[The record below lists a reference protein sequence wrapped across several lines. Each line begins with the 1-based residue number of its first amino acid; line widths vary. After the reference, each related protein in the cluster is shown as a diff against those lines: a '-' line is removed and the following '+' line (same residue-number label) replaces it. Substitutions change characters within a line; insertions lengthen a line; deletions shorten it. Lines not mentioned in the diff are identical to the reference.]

1 MKSFTFLSRVILGL
15 VLFVTG
21 GGISLAADTYVTNT
35 AVNGTTYT
43 FKVTSTKD
51 KTANVSL
58 SQIGGTALASYN
70 GTDIDLI
77 AAYPNGTF
85 TVDGTTYTITSMDA
99 MNRNTTIKTVEMP
112 STVTSL
118 PNSCFDGCSALTTVS
133 FPGLT
138 TLPNNCFYGCT
149 ALTSFSFTDI
159 KTIGSLAFYN
169 CSKLTDI
176 TIPSGATV
184 GQRAFQNCT
193 GLTKLTIPKGT
204 YNNRIF
210 DGCTNVPDLFIHT
223 GAYINDKW
231 EGHGCFGSMPSVTN
245 VTLIDDGDHTI
256 PAYLFGCASFKDGV
270 TLNIPE
276 SITAIGDYAFYSA
289 NFPKTLDLSKFKS
302 FGTYAFANN
311 KTITGNNG
319 VVTFA
324 DNAKFTGE
332 QTFLNCTALSGTLT
346 IPNGANIPYKAFDGC
361 SGIESIVLHSGMTS
375 GEHDRDGC
383 FMSMSS
389 VKSVSI
395 KYDDGK
401 PTIPANVFGG
411 ASFKDGVTLEI
422 DKSITGIGDYAF
434 NNANFPTTLDLSKF
448 TSYGASA
455 FEYNSV
461 FKGNDNGVIAV
472 SKPSDESSVTVGSKA
487 FWNTQATEVDVDPN
501 VTYSGC
507 SGDGPYNGSKIK
519 AIKFNS
525 DITDI
530 PAYVFNNAAAIPADC
545 SVTWPT
551 NTIRNIGEKAFYGVT
566 FAAAIPKAMTGTI
579 GASAYAGNS
588 ISDEITIPDGCTGI
602 GASAFYNC
610 DKITSVTVPATT
622 TSIGTSAFADCDL
635 LAALNFAT
643 LTDGKEPNLVLDGRI
658 INNDPNMRGITI
670 TNAVKTIYYSS
681 DNSSNNTFSGLTS
694 PFTVTLKSDK
704 VTATKSSVAGGTFFS
719 FKNSDTTKPNTL
731 NVIVDD
737 GVTTIPAN
745 MFSENN
751 SESRTSSN
759 INVLNISGNSLTEIK
774 SGAFQDNQELTSV
787 DLSGAPNLKTIDEK
801 AFYHCSMT
809 SINFGTNCNIDTIGK
824 SAFESCDR
832 LDSITIGKVKT
843 LGDYAFNNCSS
854 LAKINQASDGKNDL
868 RSSTL
873 TRIGQYT
880 FGGCTTLAN
889 LYLPSTL
896 MRINAEAFT
905 NGEGKAAKAASDDKV
920 FIKAD
925 VPFGITTFS
934 RGFGVKYN
942 TDDKDKLII
951 DGKTYKVYVPTRINR
966 AAGQLVL
973 QEYTGKQVLS
983 DEVDASV
990 QEAGTEHRYSN
1001 QPVGFLLIQNGWQQI
1016 TPTDLTGK
1024 AETAG
1029 PGSVNMRVLF
1039 SGTTV
1044 QKGWGNSAF
1053 SGQSMMRG
1061 VIDPVN
1067 IKDVTD
1073 KYGISKRDL
1082 ALHAM
1087 TTKGTFPAGRAY
1099 IYAPDNSGSGSAKYS
1114 GFTLFYSDE
1123 PLTNTT
1129 TGINKGVTEVNKD
1142 RMADDS
1148 YYDLSGRKV
1157 NSPTE
1162 GIYIHHGRKV
1172 VIKRM

>member
-1 MKSFTFLSRVILGL
+1 MKRFTFLPRVILGL
-15 VLFVTG
+15 LLFATG
-21 GGISLAADTYVTNT
+21 GGVSLAADTYVTNT
-35 AVNGTTYT
+35 ANGTTYT

-58 SQIGGTALASYN
+58 SKIDGIALADYT
-70 GTDIDLI
+70 GTDLNLK
-77 AAYPNGTF
+77 ATYSSGTY
-85 TVDGTTYTITSMDA
+85 TSGDTTYTITSMEA
-99 MNRNTTIKTVEMP
+99 MKGNTTIKTVEMP

-118 PNSCFDGCSALTTVS
+118 PWNCFDGCTSLTTVN
-133 FPGLT
+133 FPGIT
-138 TLPNNCFYGCT
+138 SLPKYCFQNCT
-149 ALTSFSFTDI
+149 ALETFSFQGI
-159 KTIGSLAFYN
+159 NSIGDNAFKK
-169 CSKLTDI
+169 CSKLTGTL
-176 TIPSGATV
+176 TIPSGAYV
-184 GQRAFQNCT
+184 GNGAFNGT
-193 GLTKLTIPKGT
+193 GYTTLVINTGTKDKATSFWGYAFENMDNVTEVKIVNGGNKTIPDNTFKGVVFNDGVDLTIPDA
-204 YNNRIF
+204 I
-210 DGCTNVPDLFIHT
+210 T
-223 GAYINDKW
+223 G
-231 EGHGCFGSMPSVTN
+231 
-245 VTLIDDGDHTI
+245 
-256 PAYLFGCASFKDGV
+256 
-270 TLNIPE
+270 
-276 SITAIGDYAFYSA
+276 IGANAFSGA
-289 NFPKTLDLSKFKS
+289 NFPKTLTLSKFKS
-302 FGTYAFANN
+302 FGKSAFEGN
-311 KTITGNNG
+311 KTLAIKN
-319 VVTFA
+319 VTFA
-324 DNAKFTGE
+324 DNTTIGDYAFRG
-332 QTFLNCTALSGTLT
+332 CSALTDTLT
-346 IPNGANIPYKAFDGC
+346 IPNGAYVGNQAFSDCTKFTYLVINTGTTDKATTFIQYDGC
-361 SGIESIVLHSGMTS
+361 FTGMTS
-375 GEHDRDGC
+375 VTKVKIVDGGN
-383 FMSMSS
+383 
-389 VKSVSI
+389 K
-395 KYDDGK
+395 
-401 PTIPANVFGG
+401 TIPKNAFYK
-411 ASFKDGVTLEI
+411 ASLSNAGVTLEI
-422 DKSITGIGDYAF
+422 KDITGIGDYAF
-434 NNANFPTTLDLSKF
+434 YNTHFPTTLDLSKF

-455 FEYNSV
+455 FENNKV
-461 FKGNDNGVIAV
+461 FQGNDKKVIAV
-472 SKPSDESSVTVGSKA
+472 KPSGENSVTVGSKA

-507 SGDGPYNGSKIK
+507 ENYGPYNGSSITK
-519 AIKFNS
+519 IKFNS

-588 ISDEITIPDGCTGI
+588 ISGPITIPDGCTGI

-622 TSIGTSAFADCDL
+622 TSIGTSAFADCAL

-719 FKNSDTTKPNTL
+719 FNNTDSPNTL
-731 NVIVDD
+731 NVEVAD

-745 MFSENN
+745 MFSENSSGN
-751 SESRTSSN
+751 RTKSN
-759 INVLNISGNSLTEIK
+759 INVLKISGKSLKEIK

-880 FGGCTTLAN
+880 FGGCKVLAN

-896 MRINAEAFT
+896 MRIDAEAFT
-905 NGEGKAAKAASDDKV
+905 NGSASVAKAASDDMV

-925 VPFGITTFS
+925 IPFGITTFS

-942 TDDKDKLII
+942 TDNADKLAINDTIYNVWIPTSI
-951 DGKTYKVYVPTRINR
+951 DTK
-966 AAGQLVL
+966 AGTLVL
-973 QEYTGKQVLS
+973 QQYTGKQVLS

-990 QEAGTEHRYSN
+990 QQDGTKMEYTS
-1001 QPVGFLLIQNGWQQI
+1001 QPVGFLLIQEGWQQK
-1016 TPTDLTGK
+1016 TPTKLTGDAAK
-1024 AETAG
+1024 AGT
-1029 PGSVNMRVLF
+1029 GSVNMRVLIS
-1039 SGTTV
+1039 SGNV
-1044 QKGWGNSAF
+1044 QKSWTNDDF
-1053 SGQSMMRG
+1053 SKVSLMRG

>member
-1 MKSFTFLSRVILGL
+1 MKSFTFLPRVILGL
-15 VLFVTG
+15 LLFVTG

-51 KTANVSL
+51 KTASVSL
-58 SQIGGTALASYN
+58 SQIGGTDLASYK
-70 GTDIDLI
+70 GTDIDLKT
-77 AAYPNGTF
+77 AYP
-85 TVDGTTYTITSMDA
+85 DGIYTSGDTTYTITSMVP
-99 MNRNTTIKTVEMP
+99 MGGTSIETVKMP
-112 STVTSL
+112 KTVTSL
-118 PNSCFDGCSALTTVS
+118 PDRCFNGCKSLTTVS
-133 FPGLT
+133 FPG
-138 TLPNNCFYGCT
+138 
-149 ALTSFSFTDI
+149 I
-159 KTIGSLAFYN
+159 KTIGKYAFQN
-169 CSKLTDI
+169 CSALTGI
-176 TIPSGATV
+176 SIPEGATV
-184 GQRAFQNCT
+184 GEKAFQNCT
-193 GLTKLTIPKGT
+193 GLTGELTIPKGT
-204 YNNRIF
+204 YNNLIF
-210 DGCTNVPDLFIHT
+210 DGCTNVKELVIYT
-223 GAYINDKW
+223 GSKINDWDK
-231 EGHGCFGSMPSVTN
+231 HGCFGNMSSVTK
-245 VTLIDDGDHTI
+245 VTLKDDGDNTI

-289 NFPKTLDLSKFKS
+289 NFPTKLELSQFTS
-302 FGTYAFANN
+302 FGAYAFANN
-311 KTITGNNG
+311 KTLANKD
-319 VVTFA
+319 VTFA
-324 DNAKFTGE
+324 ENTQFTGE
-332 QTFLNCTALSGTLT
+332 QTFLNCTGLSGILT
-346 IPNGANIPYKAFDGC
+346 IPNGANISYKAFDGC

-375 GEHDRDGC
+375 GEHDRNGC
-383 FMSMSS
+383 FMSMSG

-395 KYDDGK
+395 IDDGNH
-401 PTIPANVFGG
+401 TIPANVFGH
-411 ASFKDGVTLEI
+411 ASFSKGVTLTI
-422 DKSITGIGDYAF
+422 DKNITGIGDYAF
-434 NNANFPTTLDLSKF
+434 YNAYFPTTLDLSKF

-455 FEYNSV
+455 FENNKV
-461 FKGNDNGVIAV
+461 FQGNDQKVIAV
-472 SKPSDESSVTVGSKA
+472 KPSGENSVTVGSRA

-507 SGDGPYNGSKIK
+507 DNNGPYNGSNITT
-519 AIKFNS
+519 IKFNS

-588 ISDEITIPDGCTGI
+588 IYGPITIPSGCTGI
-602 GASAFYNC
+602 GEKAFYNC
-610 DKITSVTVPATT
+610 GKITSVTVPATT
-622 TSIGTSAFADCDL
+622 TSIGASAFEKCTSLD
-635 LAALNFAT
+635 ALNFAT
-643 LTDGKEPNLVLDGRI
+643 LANGTDPNLVLGGSI
-658 INNDPNMRGITI
+658 IDNDPAMRGITI

-704 VTATKSSVAGGTFFS
+704 VTATERSVPGGTFFS
-719 FKNSDTTKPNTL
+719 FNNTTSPNTL
-731 NVIVDD
+731 NVEVAD

-745 MFSENN
+745 MFSENSSGN
-751 SESRTSSN
+751 RTKSN
-759 INVLNISGNSLTEIK
+759 INVLNISGKSLKEIK

-787 DLSGAPNLKTIDEK
+787 DLSGAPNLKKIDSN
-801 AFYHCSMT
+801 AFSNCSMT
-809 SINFGTNCNIDTIGK
+809 SINFGTGCDIDTIGK
-824 SAFESCDR
+824 SAFESCGS
-832 LDSITIGKVKT
+832 LASITIGKVKT

-880 FGGCTTLAN
+880 FGGCKVLAN

-905 NGEGKAAKAASDDKV
+905 NGSASVAKAASDDKV

-925 VPFGITTFS
+925 IPFGITTFS

-942 TDDKDKLII
+942 STDNADKLAINDTIYNVWIPTSI
-951 DGKTYKVYVPTRINR
+951 DTKTGT
-966 AAGQLVL
+966 LVL
-973 QEYTGKQVLS
+973 QQYTGTQVLS

-990 QEAGTEHRYSN
+990 QQDGTKMEYTS
-1001 QPVGFLLIQNGWQQI
+1001 QPVGFLLIQEGWQQK
-1016 TPTDLTGK
+1016 TPTKLTGDAAK
-1024 AETAG
+1024 AGT
-1029 PGSVNMRVLF
+1029 GSVNMRVLISSGNVQKSWSNDDF
-1039 SGTTV
+1039 SGKTL
-1044 QKGWGNSAF
+1044 
-1053 SGQSMMRG
+1053 MRG

-1099 IYAPDNSGSGSAKYS
+1099 IYARANSGSGSAKYS

-1162 GIYIHHGRKV
+1162 GVYIHHGRKV

>member
-1 MKSFTFLSRVILGL
+1 MKRFTFLPRVILGL
-15 VLFVTG
+15 LLFATG
-21 GGISLAADTYVTNT
+21 GGVSLATDTYVTNT
-35 AVNGTTYT
+35 ANGTTYT

-58 SQIGGTALASYN
+58 SKIGGTDLAKYTAS
-70 GTDIDLI
+70 TDINLKATYSD
-77 AAYPNGTF
+77 GTY
-85 TVDGTTYTITSMDA
+85 TSGDTTYTITSMEA
-99 MNRNTTIKTVEMP
+99 MGGNKTIKTVEMP

-118 PNSCFDGCSALTTVS
+118 PWHCFDGCTALTTVS
-133 FPGLT
+133 FPGI
-138 TLPNNCFYGCT
+138 NN
-149 ALTSFSFTDI
+149 
-159 KTIGSLAFYN
+159 IGSLAFAN
-169 CSKLTDI
+169 CSSLTGI
-176 TIPSGATV
+176 TIPEGATV
-184 GQRAFQNCT
+184 GERAFQYCK
-193 GLTKLTIPKGT
+193 GLKGVLTIPKGT
-204 YNNRIF
+204 YYNRVF
-210 DGCTNVPDLFIHT
+210 DGCENVTDLVIHT
-223 GAYINDKW
+223 GVNIKDW
-231 EGHGCFGSMPSVTN
+231 EKHGCFGSMPSVTN

-256 PAYLFGCASFKDGV
+256 PAYLFGCASFSTAGV
-270 TLNIPE
+270 TLTIPD
-276 SITAIGDYAFYSA
+276 SITAIGDGAFYNA

-311 KTITGNNG
+311 RTITGNNG

-346 IPNGANIPYKAFDGC
+346 IPNGANIPYRAFDGC
-361 SGIESIVLHSGMTS
+361 SGITSIVLHSGMTS
-375 GEHDRDGC
+375 GEHERNGC

-411 ASFKDGVTLEI
+411 ASFSKDGVTLEI
-422 DKSITGIGDYAF
+422 DNKITGIGDYAF
-434 NNANFPTTLDLSKF
+434 NKANFPTTLDLSKF

-719 FKNSDTTKPNTL
+719 FNNTDSPNTL
-731 NVIVDD
+731 NVEVAD

-745 MFSENN
+745 MFSENSSGN
-751 SESRTSSN
+751 RTKSN
-759 INVLNISGNSLTEIK
+759 INVLKISGKSLKEIK

-787 DLSGAPNLKTIDEK
+787 DLSGAPNLKKIDDN
-801 AFYHCSMT
+801 AFSNCSMT
-809 SINFGTNCNIDTIGK
+809 SINFGTNCDIDTIGK

-873 TRIGQYT
+873 TSIGLYT
-880 FGGCTTLAN
+880 FGGCKVLAN

-896 MRINAEAFT
+896 MRINAAAFT
-905 NGEGKAAKAASDDKV
+905 NGEGKVAKAASDDMV

-925 VPFGITTFS
+925 IPFGITTFS

-942 TDDKDKLII
+942 STDNADKLAINDTIYNVWIPTSI
-951 DGKTYKVYVPTRINR
+951 DTKTGT
-966 AAGQLVL
+966 LVL
-973 QEYTGKQVLS
+973 QKYEGTQVLS
-983 DEVDASV
+983 DEVEASV
-990 QEAGTEHRYSN
+990 QEAGTEHSYSK
-1001 QPVGFLLIQNGWQQI
+1001 QPVGFLLIQEDWQQK
-1016 TPTDLTGK
+1016 TPTKLTGDAAK
-1024 AETAG
+1024 AGT
-1029 PGSVNMRVLF
+1029 GSVNMRVLISSGNVQKSWSNDDF
-1039 SGTTV
+1039 SGKTL
-1044 QKGWGNSAF
+1044 
-1053 SGQSMMRG
+1053 MRG

-1099 IYAPDNSGSGSAKYS
+1099 IYARANSGSGSAKYS

-1162 GIYIHHGRKV
+1162 GVYIHHGRKV

>member
-1 MKSFTFLSRVILGL
+1 
-15 VLFVTG
+15 
-21 GGISLAADTYVTNT
+21 
-35 AVNGTTYT
+35 
-43 FKVTSTKD
+43 
-51 KTANVSL
+51 
-58 SQIGGTALASYN
+58 
-70 GTDIDLI
+70 
-77 AAYPNGTF
+77 
-85 TVDGTTYTITSMDA
+85 
-99 MNRNTTIKTVEMP
+99 MP

-118 PNSCFDGCSALTTVS
+118 PNYCFQNCTALTTVS
-133 FPGLT
+133 FPG
-138 TLPNNCFYGCT
+138 
-149 ALTSFSFTDI
+149 I
-159 KTIGSLAFYN
+159 KTIGKYAFQN
-169 CSKLTDI
+169 CSALTGI
-176 TIPSGATV
+176 SIPEGATV
-184 GQRAFQNCT
+184 GEKAFQNCT

-210 DGCTNVPDLFIHT
+210 DGCTNVTDLFIHT

-719 FKNSDTTKPNTL
+719 FNNTDSPNTL
-731 NVIVDD
+731 NVEVAD

-745 MFSENN
+745 MFSENSSGN
-751 SESRTSSN
+751 RTKSN
-759 INVLNISGNSLTEIK
+759 INVLKISGKSLKEIK

-787 DLSGAPNLKTIDEK
+787 DLSGAPNLKKIDDN
-801 AFYHCSMT
+801 AFSNCSMT
-809 SINFGTNCNIDTIGK
+809 SINFGTNCDIDTIGK
-824 SAFESCDR
+824 SAFESCGS
-832 LDSITIGKVKT
+832 LASITIGKVKA

-854 LAKINQASDGKNDL
+854 LAKINQTSDGKNDL

-880 FGGCTTLAN
+880 FGGCKVLAN

-896 MRINAEAFT
+896 MRIDAEAFT
-905 NGEGKAAKAASDDKV
+905 NSEGKAAGLVTNDAAYIETSAGHC
-920 FIKAD
+920 FN
-925 VPFGITTFS
+925 TFC
-934 RGFGVKYN
+934 RGFDVNVSKDMNTTVNTNNTATVWAVTGIDKTNRKAVLQQVTTSAPSSESYLNGYIIYN
-942 TDDKDKLII
+942 SVNDSTSTTSGYKTTADKLNLHLMF
-951 DGKTYKVYVPTRINR
+951 DGSHNVIEN
-966 AAGQLVL
+966 
-973 QEYTGKQVLS
+973 
-983 DEVDASV
+983 ASN
-990 QEAGTEHRYSN
+990 TKN
-1001 QPVGFLLIQNGWQQI
+1001 N
-1016 TPTDLTGK
+1016 
-1024 AETAG
+1024 
-1029 PGSVNMRVLF
+1029 NMM
-1039 SGTTV
+1039 
-1044 QKGWGNSAF
+1044 K
-1053 SGQSMMRG
+1053 G
-1061 VIDPVN
+1061 VIDAKTFSDADEASRCYVIWGKDQKLHH
-1067 IKDVTD
+1067 IKQNTT
-1073 KYGISKRDL
+1073 L
-1082 ALHAM
+1082 A
-1087 TTKGTFPAGRAY
+1087 AGKAY
-1099 IYAPDNSGSGSAKYS
+1099 IDPGTSESGAKFDGFSFFFSSEPFTPTAINAVKANADSHSAAHDN
-1114 GFTLFYSDE
+1114 
-1123 PLTNTT
+1123 
-1129 TGINKGVTEVNKD
+1129 
-1142 RMADDS
+1142 DDS
-1148 YYDLSGRKV
+1148 YYDLQGRKV
-1157 NSPTE
+1157 EFPST

-1172 VIKRM
+1172 VITHKPQALNL